1 MALLH
6 QQAICAWISFEVSS
20 DVEIPFF
27 LNNRFRASVWCCEAR
42 IDHPERRKKRL
53 SGGRDDR
60 KLSLCLTVLPE
71 TLTLSIFF
79 PLSVPCFLLSVKPG
93 G

>member
-1 MALLH
+1 MEIPKVALLH

-53 SGGRDDR
+53 SGGET
-60 KLSLCLTVLPE
+60 KGSFQYVSLCFQRL
-71 TLTLSIFF
+71 
-79 PLSVPCFLLSVKPG
+79 
-93 G
+93 